1 MNDLHDLLY
10 NVCCMIKAAKELWES
25 LDYKYRT
32 EDVDT
37 KKFVIEW
44 FVKYKIVD
52 SKIVIDQVQEIQVIL
67 HEIYGESMVLSGYNY
82 WEATTRMEGF

>member
-37 KKFVIEW
+37 KKFVIE
-44 FVKYKIVD
+44 
-52 SKIVIDQVQEIQVIL
+52 
-67 HEIYGESMVLSGYNY
+67 
-82 WEATTRMEGF
+82 